1 MRNIIVM
8 IDSRNKAD
16 VVTVD
21 SDLAVDIQ
29 YAIENVS
36 LDTSDEAGDSEEPP
50 NPQLLTN
57 WAQTAYAAVV
67 SDNKQTPE
75 VTIRI
80 VGNAEMRDL
89 NHQYRGKD
97 KTTNVLSFPFEN
109 EFPSI
114 AEITTHLIGD
124 VVVCHPVIV
133 TEAKLQIKSL
143 QDHYAHMVTHGILH
157 LCGLD
162 HQNDQEAEQME
173 AIEAKILS
181 QLNIS
186 NPYAVS

>member
-1 MRNIIVM
+1 M
-8 IDSRNKAD
+8 IDSRNKVD

-29 YAIENVS
+29 YAIENAN

-50 NPQLLTN
+50 NPELLTK
-57 WAQTAYAAVV
+57 WAQAAYAAVA
-67 SDNKQTPE
+67 SDHKHAPE

-80 VGNAEMRDL
+80 VGNTEMRDL
-89 NHQYRGKD
+89 NYQYRAKD

-109 EFPSI
+109 EFSSVTEI
-114 AEITTHLIGD
+114 ATGLLGD
-124 VVVCHPVIV
+124 VVVCHPVVV
-133 TEAKLQIKSL
+133 TEAKLQLKSL
-143 QDHYAHMVTHGILH
+143 QDHYAHMVAHGILH